1 MNDKLSSITKGL
13 DSVKDLKSLLIKLT
27 DITKEILNADR
38 CSIFLY
44 DEKADDLFTYVAH
57 GVDEIR
63 ISKDKG
69 IAGHTYTEKKFMNI
83 KDVQNEPL
91 YNKASEK
98 VTGYATRTM
107 LSIPVLSTPDN
118 AIGVFQ
124 VLNKNDGKP
133 FNEEDEELLRNM
145 ASYAASL
152 LNKAMVYADSM
163 KLEENEMQSIT
174 SVFDD
179 GEIGKISAS
188 IIPLRITDDLTKADV
203 FFHYEGLQVFL
214 YQIESNYIIIKKD
227 EKNTVSVDN
236 YILEK
241 DTPFKILYGSNIK
254 INSYTILYEQIKSY
268 FKVKLNYFNQK
279 TFYLNKES
287 DNIIL
292 STDKDSSSIVT
303 LNLSRSIIKLE
314 VLDEKTELFVNRI
327 PASGSIY
334 LNINDDVKVNSK
346 NLNIKKIVSENV
358 TERDFYHFDPDE
370 KEFTISNKKG
380 DALIAD
386 ELDYDWTCS
395 IKKQEGNYLFQK
407 QNCPYDI
414 YLNSRKVL
422 RSEIIRNENKLYLNG
437 RMFSFDTE
445 NKTAELSKFSF
456 SSFIV
461 KGLKHLFNDNS
472 IGLDDI
478 SFEMEHGDLVAIM
491 GPSGCGKST
500 LLNVINGYQKPNSG
514 DVVLDNF
521 DLYRNYAFLKNFMGF
536 VPQDDL
542 LFDNLTVYE
551 NLYFNAKLRYP
562 SKPKKVL
569 EALVNK
575 VLKDIGLLDKKGSK
589 VGNPLDKT
597 LSGGQRKRLNIGL
610 ELLSDSEVLLLDEPT
625 SGLSSKDS
633 EKIVE
638 LLKSIS
644 LEGKIV
650 YVIIHQPSSKIYK
663 IFDKIIVLDKGGK
676 LAFSGD
682 NYDAL
687 KYFREH
693 SRQHFG
699 DDIECPVCKNV
710 EPDLILETIEEPAR
724 DRDGTPLDV
733 RKRTPEY
740 WKNEFLEYQKSS
752 GNVTFPANT
761 NQFIPPRPR
770 ISLKAL
776 VSQFTVLLQRN
787 FLNKLRDKSNLAI
800 TFLEAPLLGII
811 IGLLLRY
818 SPGEKYSL
826 YDNKYLITFIFLST
840 IVTIFFALT
849 NSIDEIIRDA
859 SILLREKMLDI
870 NSLEYYL
877 SKFITLVIF
886 SVVQNILFLSLGFWI
901 MGIKELFFEYLAIT
915 TFISVS
921 GICMGMA
928 ISSIPKLT
936 SKAAQNIIPLILVP
950 QIIFGGFIVE
960 FEDMSRFLFINKS
973 APIPEICQIMPS
985 RWGFEALCIMQDSKN
1000 SFHSRYDSVQKEFD
1014 DLILNEDELKKEL
1027 GRKEFNNKKAEL
1039 LNELDEVRNELKE
1052 SYGNA
1057 ELNNRM
1063 KESAE
1068 KYELAQSSGD
1078 NREISSVYPMFTVQK
1093 ECPLTGYIMPAYIYN
1108 SLILLLFSIVMSF
1121 MSVMMLVYREKI
1133 AEIFQKIQYGKN
1145 KN

>member
-1 MNDKLSSITKGL
+1 
-13 DSVKDLKSLLIKLT
+13 
-27 DITKEILNADR
+27 
-38 CSIFLY
+38 
-44 DEKADDLFTYVAH
+44 
-57 GVDEIR
+57 
-63 ISKDKG
+63 
-69 IAGHTYTEKKFMNI
+69 
-83 KDVQNEPL
+83 
-91 YNKASEK
+91 
-98 VTGYATRTM
+98 
-107 LSIPVLSTPDN
+107 
-118 AIGVFQ
+118 
-124 VLNKNDGKP
+124 
-133 FNEEDEELLRNM
+133 
-145 ASYAASL
+145 
-152 LNKAMVYADSM
+152 
-163 KLEENEMQSIT
+163 
-174 SVFDD
+174 
-179 GEIGKISAS
+179 
-188 IIPLRITDDLTKADV
+188 
-203 FFHYEGLQVFL
+203 
-214 YQIESNYIIIKKD
+214 
-227 EKNTVSVDN
+227 
-236 YILEK
+236 
-241 DTPFKILYGSNIK
+241 
-254 INSYTILYEQIKSY
+254 
-268 FKVKLNYFNQK
+268 
-279 TFYLNKES
+279 
-287 DNIIL
+287 
-292 STDKDSSSIVT
+292 
-303 LNLSRSIIKLE
+303 
-314 VLDEKTELFVNRI
+314 
-327 PASGSIY
+327 
-334 LNINDDVKVNSK
+334 
-346 NLNIKKIVSENV
+346 
-358 TERDFYHFDPDE
+358 
-370 KEFTISNKKG
+370 
-380 DALIAD
+380 
-386 ELDYDWTCS
+386 
-395 IKKQEGNYLFQK
+395 
-407 QNCPYDI
+407 
-414 YLNSRKVL
+414 
-422 RSEIIRNENKLYLNG
+422 
-437 RMFSFDTE
+437 
-445 NKTAELSKFSF
+445 
-456 SSFIV
+456 
-461 KGLKHLFNDNS
+461 
-472 IGLDDI
+472 
-478 SFEMEHGDLVAIM
+478 
-491 GPSGCGKST
+491 
-500 LLNVINGYQKPNSG
+500 
-514 DVVLDNF
+514 
-521 DLYRNYAFLKNFMGF
+521 MGF

-575 VLKDIGLLDKKGSK
+575 VLKDIGLLDKKGSR

-663 IFDKIIVLDKGGK
+663 IFDKVIVLDKGGK

-699 DDIECPVCKNV
+699 DDVECPVCKNV

-740 WKNEFLEYQKSS
+740 WKNEFLEYEKSS

-776 VSQFTVLLQRN
+776 ISQFSVLLHRN

-800 TFLEAPLLGII
+800 TFFEAPLLGII

-826 YDNKYLITFIFLST
+826 YDNKYLTTFIFIFT

-901 MGIKELFFEYLAIT
+901 MEIKELFFEYLAISI
-915 TFISVS
+915 FISVS

-950 QIIFGGFIVE
+950 QMIFGGFMVE

-985 RWGFEALCIMQDSKN
+985 KWGFEALCIMQNSEN

-1014 DLILNEDELKKEL
+1014 NFILNEDELKREL
-1027 GRKEFNNKKAEL
+1027 GRREFNNKKAEL
-1039 LNELDEVRNELKE
+1039 LNELENVRNELKE

-1057 ELNNRM
+1057 ELNNRI

-1068 KYELAQSSGD
+1068 KYELAQASAGS
-1078 NREISSVYPMFTVQK
+1078 RKISSVYPMFTAQK
-1093 ECPLTGYIMPAYIYN
+1093 KCPLTGYIMPAYIYN
-1108 SLILLLFSIVMSF
+1108 SLTLLLFSLVMSF
-1121 MSVMMLVYREKI
+1121 ISVIMLVYREKI
-1133 AEIFQKIQYGKN
+1133 SDIFQKIQYGKN